1 MKLFHVYSIIGGMPE
16 IVQKYSEQKD
26 IIALKPHP
34 YAVRVYS
41 GQLEIDHIQT
51 LKGKKFTLLNL
62 PFYLT
67 GCISEYL
74 EWIISK

>member
-1 MKLFHVYSIIGGMPE
+1 
-16 IVQKYSEQKD
+16 
-26 IIALKPHP
+26 
-34 YAVRVYS
+34 VYS
-41 GQLEIDHIQT
+41 GQLEINQIQT

-67 GCISEYL
+67 GYIPEYL

>member
-1 MKLFHVYSIIGGMPE
+1 MDK
-16 IVQKYSEQKD
+16 
-26 IIALKPHP
+26 APHT

-41 GQLEIDHIQT
+41 GQLEINQIQT
-51 LKGKKFTLLNL
+51 IREKKFTLLNL

-67 GCISEYL
+67 GYIPEYL